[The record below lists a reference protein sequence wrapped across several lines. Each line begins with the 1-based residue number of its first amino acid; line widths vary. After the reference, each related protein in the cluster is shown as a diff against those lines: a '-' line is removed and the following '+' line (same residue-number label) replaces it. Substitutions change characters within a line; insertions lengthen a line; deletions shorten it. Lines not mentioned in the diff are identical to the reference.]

1 MKGLEAE
8 KLPGS
13 VGWGEGRSLQAE
25 GHGDRRAACLRD
37 DRAPRDCCYSL
48 RAGEETCGSLVQ
60 TDDRGPGVSV
70 ESRAPRLSSSVLGAA
85 VVSTEE
91 LPRGRWWG
99 HWPRSHRQEVTGMG
113 LYL

>member
-48 RAGEETCGSLVQ
+48 RAGEEKCGSLVQ
-60 TDDRGPGVSV
+60 TDDRGPRVSV
-70 ESRAPRLSSSVLGAA
+70 ESTWLGSQDPTCLVAKKPKQKRYCNKFNRD
-85 VVSTEE
+85 
-91 LPRGRWWG
+91 LKNGPHQGN
-99 HWPRSHRQEVTGMG
+99 
-113 LYL
+113 L

>member
-48 RAGEETCGSLVQ
+48 RAGEEKCGSLVQ

-99 HWPRSHRQEVTGMG
+99 H
-113 LYL
+113 